1 MYAFN
6 LCLVYWAEKLLFYAL
21 VFKPL
26 LLATTKF
33 WGFFC
38 CFHLHSNFF
47 LSLRLPVAIVVYDIG
62 IFFPLRRNRSSSAGL
77 EINRKM
83 LICQKLVI
91 INLT

>member
-1 MYAFN
+1 MPCLLGGKVII
-6 LCLVYWAEKLLFYAL
+6 LCLGL
-21 VFKPL
+21 KPL

-33 WGFFC
+33 CFF
-38 CFHLHSNFF
+38 FVAFISIVTFF
-47 LSLRLPVAIVVYDIG
+47 SLRLPVAIVVYDIG
-62 IFFPLRRNRSSSAGL
+62 IFFPLRRNRSSSAGQ

>member
-33 WGFFC
+33 RFFF
-38 CFHLHSNFF
+38 FHLHSNFF
-47 LSLRLPVAIVVYDIG
+47 FSLRLPVAIVVYDIG
-62 IFFPLRRNRSSSAGL
+62 IFFLEKESFQLSGARN
-77 EINRKM
+77 
-83 LICQKLVI
+83 
-91 INLT
+91 

>member
-33 WGFFC
+33 RCFFS
-38 CFHLHSNFF
+38 FISIVTFF
-47 LSLRLPVAIVVYDIG
+47 SLRLPVAIVVYDIG
-62 IFFPLRRNRSSSAGL
+62 IFFPLRRNRSSSAGQ

>member
-33 WGFFC
+33 RVFFS
-38 CFHLHSNFF
+38 FISIVTFF
-47 LSLRLPVAIVVYDIG
+47 SLRLPVAIVVYDIG
-62 IFFPLRRNRSSSAGL
+62 IFFPLRRNRSSSAGQ

>member
-33 WGFFC
+33 RVFF
-38 CFHLHSNFF
+38 FAFISIVTFF
-47 LSLRLPVAIVVYDIG
+47 SLRLPVAIVVYDIE
-62 IFFPLRRNRSSSAGL
+62 IFFS
-77 EINRKM
+77 
-83 LICQKLVI
+83 
-91 INLT
+91 

>member
-6 LCLVYWAEKLLFYAL
+6 LCLVYWAEKLLFYAS

-33 WGFFC
+33 WVFFVA
-38 CFHLHSNFF
+38 FISIVTFF
-47 LSLRLPVAIVVYDIG
+47 SLRLPVAIVVYDIG
-62 IFFPLRRNRSSSAGL
+62 IFFPLRRNRSRSAGQ

>member
-33 WGFFC
+33 RFFSS
-38 CFHLHSNFF
+38 FISIVTFF
-47 LSLRLPVAIVVYDIG
+47 SLRLPVAIVVYDIG
-62 IFFPLRRNRSSSAGL
+62 IFFFGEGIVPAQRG
-77 EINRKM
+77 K
-83 LICQKLVI
+83 KL
-91 INLT
+91 TEKC

>member
-33 WGFFC
+33 RFFF

-47 LSLRLPVAIVVYDIG
+47 SLRLPVAIVVYDIG
-62 IFFPLRRNRSSSAGL
+62 IFFFLEKESFQLSGARN
-77 EINRKM
+77 
-83 LICQKLVI
+83 
-91 INLT
+91 

>member
-33 WGFFC
+33 RVFFC
-38 CFHLHSNFF
+38 VHLHSNFF
-47 LSLRLPVAIVVYDIG
+47 SLRLPVAIVVYDIG
-62 IFFPLRRNRSSSAGL
+62 IFFPLRRNRSSSAGQ

>member
-62 IFFPLRRNRSSSAGL
+62 IFFS
-77 EINRKM
+77 
-83 LICQKLVI
+83 
-91 INLT
+91 

>member
-26 LLATTKF
+26 LLATTEF
-33 WGFFC
+33 RFF
-38 CFHLHSNFF
+38 FAFISIVTFF
-47 LSLRLPVAIVVYDIG
+47 SLRLPVAIVVYDIG
-62 IFFPLRRNRSSSAGL
+62 IFFSLRRSRSSSAGQ

>member
-33 WGFFC
+33 WVFFVA
-38 CFHLHSNFF
+38 FISIVTFF
-47 LSLRLPVAIVVYDIG
+47 SLRLPVAIVVYDIG
-62 IFFPLRRNRSSSAGL
+62 IFFPLRRNRSSSAGQ

-83 LICQKLVI
+83 LIFFR
-91 INLT
+91 NLLLSI